1 MCSVAPCSPA
11 GARQGRCWHQ
21 IGRDFIEAGQWS
33 RQASLVATEARAVVL
48 GPADQQ
54 HAGTQQHQR
63 QCHQH
68 IGVEVALPFVQLLPG
83 QLGRSA
89 TRTGS
94 PTVPTGR
101 SRTPEREGDEA
112 PGGALEAWLAMRL
125 ADHPRVEAVGR
136 ALCLHR
142 IPDRDWSRWRAC
154 CDGAAGFGNATRVVE
169 RLISQYAIGYQMTQK

>member
-1 MCSVAPCSPA
+1 MCSVAAFAAQQALGKA
-11 GARQGRCWHQ
+11 GAGTQ

-83 QLGRSA
+83 QL
-89 TRTGS
+89 
-94 PTVPTGR
+94 
-101 SRTPEREGDEA
+101 A
-112 PGGALEAWLAMRL
+112 PISHENRVTNGA
-125 ADHPRVEAVGR
+125 
-136 ALCLHR
+136 HR
-142 IPDRDWSRWRAC
+142 
-154 CDGAAGFGNATRVVE
+154 
-169 RLISQYAIGYQMTQK
+169 